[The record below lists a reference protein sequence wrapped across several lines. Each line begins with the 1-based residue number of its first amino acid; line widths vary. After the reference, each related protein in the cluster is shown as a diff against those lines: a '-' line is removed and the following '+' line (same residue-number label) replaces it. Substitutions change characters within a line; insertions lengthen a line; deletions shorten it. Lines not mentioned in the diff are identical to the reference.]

1 MPSWL
6 MVDPDS
12 GALGPAARRLCL
24 DRGVDIQGQEEV
36 SVRGKVMTFCQERLQ
51 SGWPWSNNKNAS
63 LLPQGRTLSQ
73 TSSHN
78 M

>member
-36 SVRGKVMTFCQERLQ
+36 SSFIQLIH
-51 SGWPWSNNKNAS
+51 S
-63 LLPQGRTLSQ
+63 LTQ
-73 TSSHN
+73 H
-78 M
+78 